1 MQRLIPERN
10 KIINEIINLDYCGT
24 TGNSDRLELTKK
36 NIHGE
41 KVVRFDEAL
50 KGVECSAVTLRRD
63 LNTLQALTSYTHRGQ
78 FVTLP
83 SIPQFDEFGIWFY
96 KKIGFSKYGTSLD
109 TIIELVEKSKEG
121 FSREELEAIL
131 KIGISKQIQILVQRE
146 KLHRIK
152 LGGRYL
158 YVPTKVMTNETQ
170 KLQIIGTRQT
180 EERFDRDVQK
190 SDLIA
195 LLKAVLIEKKVG
207 LDIKSIKNLVRK
219 YSLQISWHK
228 ILLLLQKHNILEKKT
243 PSR

>member
-1 MQRLIPERN
+1 MNPGWLVEKKSDNQE
-10 KIINEIINLDYCGT
+10 KIKEFLLEKKVQSLRGIAEHVT
-24 TGNSDRLELTKK
+24 VGNRMAQLYLKK
-36 NIHGE
+36 
-41 KVVRFDEAL
+41 
-50 KGVECSAVTLRRD
+50 
-63 LNTLQALTSYTHRGQ
+63 LNRMTSYTHRGQ

-83 SIPQFDEFGIWFY
+83 SIPHFDEFGIWFY

-207 LDIKSIKNLVRK
+207 LDVKSIMNLVRK
-219 YSLQISWHK
+219 YSLQISWNK